1 MPSFAERVKAWGTKA
16 EKRIDA
22 THRGAALEVLTR
34 VVMKTPVKDGQA
46 RGSWQTTVDGP
57 LSAAVTRLDIS
68 GAEAIAA
75 GATIIQAVGSG
86 QTIFVTSALPY
97 IVRLEQG
104 HSQQGKHMVKTTAA
118 EWDEIVGLAAGAAE
132 RAYP

>member
-1 MPSFAERVKAWGTKA
+1 MGSFADKVKAWGAKA

-22 THRGAALEVLTR
+22 THRGAALEILTR
-34 VVMKTPVKDGQA
+34 VVMKTPVDKGGA

-57 LSAAVTRLDIS
+57 LSGAIERLDIS
-68 GAEAIAA
+68 GAAAIAA
-75 GATIIQAVGSG
+75 GAAIIQAVGSG
-86 QTIFVTSALPY
+86 QTIYVTSALPY

-118 EWDEIVGLAAGAAE
+118 EWDDIVDLAARAAE